1 MDFVSSPNDCR
12 RSRIQRG
19 ISQPEL
25 SAKRIRPLELV
36 IGMMPGTMGMAMPI
50 ARTSSTKRKYAS
62 ALKNIC
68 VIAESAPAATLDA
81 KAFRSASGERACGCV
96 SG

>member
-1 MDFVSSPNDCR
+1 M
-12 RSRIQRG
+12 
-19 ISQPEL
+19 
-25 SAKRIRPLELV
+25 
-36 IGMMPGTMGMAMPI
+36 GMMPGTMGTWTPI
-50 ARTSSTKRKYAS
+50 LRTSSTKRKYAS

-68 VIAESAPAATLDA
+68 VIAEFAPAATLAA